1 MPDDVQ
7 SLLLAELEQRL
18 AAVPEFG
25 ALVFED
31 SVLRVLDAADPELPD
46 HFIVLQPGDTQ
57 ELERVGPGGVREQT
71 TFNITVVTKVRAFAP
86 ALRAARLGIK
96 VALPGIKA
104 GLTTEGVQKVAFQSE
119 SPLPP
124 GSGRVWAAHV
134 LPLQI
139 TYVQSL
145 K

>member
-1 MPDDVQ
+1 MTQPY
-7 SLLLAELEQRL
+7 RL
-18 AAVPEFG
+18 
-25 ALVFED
+25 D
-31 SVLRVLDAADPELPD
+31 HVLDAADPELPD